1 MEKLEWEGIA
11 SYTERLKVPGGWIV
25 MYAKTGHS
33 NSMVFIKDEIH
44 IWSPKHDDDEY
55 DEYDEEPLEE
65 SIKEREEE

>member
-1 MEKLEWEGIA
+1 MEKLQWEDIA

-25 MYAKTGHS
+25 MYAKTGHA

-44 IWSPKHDDDEY
+44 LWSPKHDDD
-55 DEYDEEPLEE
+55 DDDYDEEPLDE